1 MKKSGSRLA
10 QFFAVAMLSVSS
22 VVLMPASGGAAVG
35 QGDLSG
41 ITAAVDSAIASA
53 KAGLPQGASQAQV
66 DAAVAAALS
75 SITQSLI
82 SSNSSANP
90 MIVAEAVIA
99 AADRDGA
106 SPQAIGAGLG
116 AAALAESPSVG
127 LEIADAVGA
136 TAPNGATQAF
146 QATANGAGT
155 TQGQSLASAA
165 GTYESIGAGG
175 GQNGGGNSQGQNFFG
190 GGNSQGQNGGG
201 GGGGCR
207 NPSCT

>member
-1 MKKSGSRLA
+1 
-10 QFFAVAMLSVSS
+10 MLSASA

-35 QGDLSG
+35 SDLSS
-41 ITAAVDSAIASA
+41 ITAAVDSAITAA
-53 KAGLPQGASQAQV
+53 RAGLPQGASQAQV

-75 SITQSLI
+75 SVTQSLI

-90 MIVAEAVIA
+90 MVIAEAVIA

-106 SPQAIGAGLG
+106 SAQSIGAGLG
-116 AAALAESPSVG
+116 AAALSESPSVG

-146 QATANGAGT
+146 EATTNGAGT
-155 TQGQSLASAA
+155 TQGQTLASAA
-165 GTYESIGAGG
+165 GTYETIGAGSRG
-175 GQNGGGNSQGQNFFG
+175 GNGNSQGQNFFG

>member
-1 MKKSGSRLA
+1 MKNSGSRLA
-10 QFFAVAMLSVSS
+10 QIFAVAMLSASA

-35 QGDLSG
+35 ADLSG
-41 ITAAVDSAIASA
+41 ITAAVDSAITSA

-75 SITQSLI
+75 SVTQSLI

-90 MIVAEAVIA
+90 MVIAEAVIA
-99 AADRDGA
+99 EADRDGV
-106 SPQAIGAGLG
+106 SGQAIGAGLG
-116 AAALAESPSVG
+116 AAALAESPAVG

-136 TAPNGATQAF
+136 TAPGSATLAF
-146 QATANGAGT
+146 QATTNGAGT
-155 TQGQSLASAA
+155 TQGQTLASAA
-165 GTYESIGAGG
+165 GTYETIGAGRSG
-175 GQNGGGNSQGQNFFG
+175 NGTSMNFFSG
-190 GGNSQGQNGGG
+190 SGAPAGGG